1 MAPHWETVKLDSNY
15 EISTLEPHQIRHR
28 RTKKII
34 AENTQSNN
42 YIICYMSGKKYYKH
56 RILADQFIP
65 NPNNL
70 PQVDH
75 IDQCSTNNTLSN
87 LRWVSASDNL
97 KNRRKNK
104 YEYENED
111 LYYCDGSF
119 YYFNGVRYRKLY
131 VNQSKTGSYYVFA
144 YDIDHIQRKIYLA
157 KFRKEYSVKLSE
169 N

>member
-1 MAPHWETVKLDSNY
+1 MTPHWETVKLDSNY

-104 YEYENED
+104 YEYEYFDNIPANNVNDIITVDKYAKFEFED
-111 LYYCDGSF
+111 LYYCDGPF

-131 VNQSKTGSYYVFA
+131 VNQSKTGSYYLFG
-144 YDIDHIQRKIYLA
+144 
-157 KFRKEYSVKLSE
+157 
-169 N
+169 